1 MRTSKTET
9 EKVRDRMSKAW
20 DVVSIR
26 CPMRCVGTSEEGGR
40 RGEVG
45 LSSRG
50 HERDNENS
58 MTLSLLD
65 KGTTLKTGDIVDVL
79 KPAESISL
87 QDDSGKQTSLGE
99 ERQEERTL
107 NNSYSDEG

>member
-9 EKVRDRMSKAW
+9 EKVRDSMSKAW

-26 CPMRCVGTSEEGGR
+26 GHRRCVGTSEEGGQ
-40 RGEVG
+40 RGQVG
-45 LSSRG
+45 LSCRG

-58 MTLSLLD
+58 MMLTLLD
-65 KGTTLKTGDIVDVL
+65 KGTTLKTEDIVVDVF

-87 QDDSGKQTSLGE
+87 QDDSVSRL
-99 ERQEERTL
+99 L
-107 NNSYSDEG
+107 